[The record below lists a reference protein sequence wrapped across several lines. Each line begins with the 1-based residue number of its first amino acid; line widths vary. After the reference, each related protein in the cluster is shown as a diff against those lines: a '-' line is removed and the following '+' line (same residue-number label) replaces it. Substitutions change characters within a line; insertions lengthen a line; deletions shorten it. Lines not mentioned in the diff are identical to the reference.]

1 MTKEK
6 LRKCVD
12 EKIDDIYLW
21 YQRSEEIKCGD
32 ISPDHL
38 FQLEELAEQLT
49 DLIIKSMEGNMPM
62 KIGDLVTT
70 VASGSL
76 ALITSIEID
85 GTCFIIY
92 GDGSTDI
99 VQPDEIEK
107 TGEKVNPNII
117 QMFLNTIKL

>member
-1 MTKEK
+1 MTKNELFELVENK
-6 LRKCVD
+6 VN
-12 EKIDDIYLW
+12 EIYLA
-21 YQRSEEIKCGD
+21 YQKAEGITSGD
-32 ISPDHL
+32 MNPDYE
-38 FQLEELAEQLT
+38 FQLDEIEQNLT
-49 DLIIKSMEGNMPM
+49 DFIIKSMEGNMPM
-62 KIGDLVTT
+62 QIGDLVTT

-76 ALITSIEID
+76 ALVTSIEID

-117 QMFLNTIKL
+117 QMFLNAIKI

>member
-1 MTKEK
+1 MTRNELLDLVEDKVNE
-6 LRKCVD
+6 L
-12 EKIDDIYLW
+12 YLA
-21 YQRSEEIKCGD
+21 YQNAEGITNGD
-32 ISPDHL
+32 IGPDCE
-38 FQLEELAEQLT
+38 FQLDEIEQNLT
-49 DLIIKSMEGNMPM
+49 DLIIKSMEENMPM

-76 ALITSIEID
+76 ALVTSIEID

-117 QMFLNTIKL
+117 QMFLNTIKI